1 MPAKVPD
8 GAADSTLDSGAAR
21 ADNPVVIPPDEAARI
36 ARVFRGEYVA
46 FPDQYVVPPTTPPAD
61 RETMLY
67 ARSLSASRNPS
78 VRLLA
83 SGLRKRLADRL
94 GRAPSH
100 LELVQAVTDDTHQL
114 VVYLPDP
121 AGVEVFNSV
130 EWTLG
135 SGLGRTVSSLTG
147 APMGAGDCEDFAAA
161 ASGLGIAVGLDM
173 RPKWWNQPGQVQN
186 HVASEWRDAGAIIS
200 VETTV
205 PGAIVGETPQQAV
218 DRIGPLAVSR
228 ILGVAV

>member
-1 MPAKVPD
+1 MPDAP
-8 GAADSTLDSGAAR
+8 ADSTLDSAGAG
-21 ADNPVVIPPDEAARI
+21 ADNRPVIPPDEADRI

-46 FPDQYVVPPTTPPAD
+46 FPDKYIVPPTTPPAD

-67 ARSLSASRNPS
+67 ARALSASRNPA

-83 SGLRKRLADRL
+83 SGLRGRLAARL
-94 GRAPSH
+94 RREPAP

-114 VVYLPDP
+114 VVYRPDP

-135 SGLGRTVSSLTG
+135 SGGGGTTSSLTG
-147 APMGAGDCEDFAAA
+147 APMGAGDCEDFASA
-161 ASGLGIAVGLDM
+161 ASALGISVGLDM
-173 RPKWWNQPGQVQN
+173 RPKWWDQPGQVQN
-186 HVASEWRDAGAIIS
+186 HVASLWSDAGRVIS

-228 ILGVAV
+228 ILGVAI